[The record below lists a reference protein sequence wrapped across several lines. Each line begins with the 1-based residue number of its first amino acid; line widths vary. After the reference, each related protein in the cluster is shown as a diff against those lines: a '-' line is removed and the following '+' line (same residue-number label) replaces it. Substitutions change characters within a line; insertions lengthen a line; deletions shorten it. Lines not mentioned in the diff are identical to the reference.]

1 MMQQKKFLKKKYMA
15 ARVIAWDKP
24 ALQEN
29 KLELL
34 QRITIPKEKDGISLQ
49 IQTIYLL
56 HHQ

>member
-1 MMQQKKFLKKKYMA
+1 MKQKKFLKKKYMA

-34 QRITIPKEKDGISLQ
+34 QRITI
-49 IQTIYLL
+49 TT
-56 HHQ
+56 HHVSME